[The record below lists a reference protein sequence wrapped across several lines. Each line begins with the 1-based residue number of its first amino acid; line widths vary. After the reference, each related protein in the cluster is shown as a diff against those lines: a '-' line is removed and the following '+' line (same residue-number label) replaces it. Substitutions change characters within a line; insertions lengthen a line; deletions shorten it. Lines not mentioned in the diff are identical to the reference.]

1 MNDIDQIRMLAARYN
16 FAADAGDRE
25 AMLDCYVPEGSFGRT
40 DLGTEFRGRDAIGRM
55 SDAFPVQGR
64 HVTSD
69 HIIEVEADTGTLT
82 CTLLFFNGAK
92 GYTLYMIGTYRDTVV
107 RRDGAWLFLDR
118 RLNADYLA
126 QDDSDRPG
134 GEK

>member
-1 MNDIDQIRMLAARYN
+1 MDDIDQIRMLTARYN

-40 DLGTEFRGRDAIGRM
+40 DLGSEFRGREAIGRM

-64 HVTSD
+64 HITSD
-69 HIIEVEADTGTLT
+69 HIIKVDGDSATLT

-92 GYTLYMIGTYRDTVV
+92 GYSLYMIGTYHDTVV
-107 RRDGAWLFLDR
+107 RRDGGWLFLDR
-118 RLNADYLA
+118 RLTADYLA
-126 QDDSDRPG
+126 QDDSNASG